1 MCHYQ
6 GESMR
11 RRACLSI
18 LLSGIMQVP
27 MHLVFGKPIEV
38 PIIKDPSKQQT
49 QEYLDK
55 YITAMT
61 ELYHRHKDANGY
73 SDVKL
78 EVA

>member
-1 MCHYQ
+1 
-6 GESMR
+6 
-11 RRACLSI
+11 
-18 LLSGIMQVP
+18 

-38 PIIKDPSKQQT
+38 PTIKEPSKPQT

-61 ELYHRHKDANGY
+61 TLYHRHKDAHGY
-73 SDVKL
+73 ADVKL